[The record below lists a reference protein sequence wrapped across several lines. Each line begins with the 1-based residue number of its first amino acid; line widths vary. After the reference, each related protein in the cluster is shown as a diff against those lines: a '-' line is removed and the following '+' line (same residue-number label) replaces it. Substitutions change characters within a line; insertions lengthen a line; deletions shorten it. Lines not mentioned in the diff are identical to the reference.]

1 MQEDPVAGPVGRDP
15 DRPLHPG
22 LADTGPGGRI
32 GREIAVV
39 GPFQAV
45 PGEAVHVPRRRNP
58 DADRIPIPP
67 VLRPGLELPVTI
79 EADLV
84 PVRLFQAVR
93 QPLGRGEAAREP
105 DAGPEEGGV
114 ESDEEKQEGPFH
126 FARIFNAKLR
136 ALPLFLL

>member
-32 GREIAVV
+32 GREVAVV

-45 PGEAVHVPRRRNP
+45 PGETVHVPGRRDP
-58 DADRIPIPP
+58 DADRIPVPP
-67 VLRPGLELPVTI
+67 VLRPGLELPEAV
-79 EADLV
+79 EADFVAVGL
-84 PVRLFQAVR
+84 LQAVR
-93 QPLGRGEAAREP
+93 QPLGGGEATREP

-126 FARIFNAKLR
+126 GARFCTKLPR
-136 ALPLFLL
+136 PPLFIL